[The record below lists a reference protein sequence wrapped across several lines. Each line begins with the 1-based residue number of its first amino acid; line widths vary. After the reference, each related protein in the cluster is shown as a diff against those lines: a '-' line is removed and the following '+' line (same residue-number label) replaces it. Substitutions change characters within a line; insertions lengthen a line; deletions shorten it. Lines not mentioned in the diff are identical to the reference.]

1 MSEKGN
7 LYKTISV
14 RFSLINE
21 QHVRCLQKIEN
32 QGRAAGMPKSQI
44 IIKALEDHFG
54 EMDDDG
60 MGRALAEAKEDIGQ
74 YAQGIKETIKRE
86 IRQELMAELLGMVSG
101 IDLRGTAAGTAAA
114 SPPADGTEDG
124 AFDLEKNEGIVESAM
139 KWG

>member
-1 MSEKGN
+1 MSETGN

-14 RFSLINE
+14 RFSLLNE

-32 QGRAAGMPKSQI
+32 QGKAAGIPKSQI

-54 EMDDDG
+54 EMDADG
-60 MGRALAEAKEDIGQ
+60 TGRALAEAKEDIRQ
-74 YAQGIKETIKRE
+74 YAKDIKETIERE

-101 IDLRGTAAGTAAA
+101 ISLRGKAEETAAA
-114 SPPADGTEDG
+114 GSPVDETEDRT
-124 AFDLEKNEGIVESAM
+124 FHLEKNEGIVESAM